1 MKNIIAGKTVLIT
14 GGTGSIGSEIAKQIL
29 SEKAENVIIFSRD
42 EIKQFSIRNKIADTR
57 LHTIVGDIRDIRT
70 IEPIFNKYDVDIIYH
85 AAAMKH
91 VVMCEEFPMEA
102 VKTNILGTQNIID
115 LAVKYGT
122 PKMITITTDKAVYPV
137 NVMGASKFISERITL
152 NANTTSKTNQKFACV
167 RFGNVANSRG
177 SVIPILIE
185 NLINRKTLL
194 ISELD
199 VTRFLMEIPDAVN
212 LIIKATEFVQGGE
225 IFILKMRAFKL
236 GDLHDVML
244 NRIVPMLGMKKEDIE
259 VNISGLV
266 TGEKLHESLI
276 SDSEYSRLYKID
288 DMFVILPDHSST
300 DKYSEI
306 GKVELHSYKSVDV
319 KLISA
324 LELEK
329 IVLKY
334 LKCHQFPLL
343 KMAKITES

>member
-1 MKNIIAGKTVLIT
+1 
-14 GGTGSIGSEIAKQIL
+14 
-29 SEKAENVIIFSRD
+29 
-42 EIKQFSIRNKIADTR
+42 
-57 LHTIVGDIRDIRT
+57 
-70 IEPIFNKYDVDIIYH
+70 
-85 AAAMKH
+85 
-91 VVMCEEFPMEA
+91 
-102 VKTNILGTQNIID
+102 
-115 LAVKYGT
+115 
-122 PKMITITTDKAVYPV
+122 
-137 NVMGASKFISERITL
+137 
-152 NANTTSKTNQKFACV
+152 
-167 RFGNVANSRG
+167 
-177 SVIPILIE
+177 
-185 NLINRKTLL
+185 
-194 ISELD
+194 
-199 VTRFLMEIPDAVN
+199 
-212 LIIKATEFVQGGE
+212 
-225 IFILKMRAFKL
+225 
-236 GDLHDVML
+236 
-244 NRIVPMLGMKKEDIE
+244 MLGMKKEDIE